1 MKKITAIALALVM
14 LLSLCACAK
23 ETGLDAKDL
32 QLSEYAQLD
41 INDRVQL
48 FIKQRTVTDTTG
60 EIAIALENL
69 SEADFTFDAV
79 QRLEVLL
86 DGQWYVVPDKS
97 DAVTMQLFHLPAGST
112 EETSFFFGGHYD
124 ELGEGTYRIVKLL
137 VDAEGN
143 TAVAAAE
150 FTIGQG

>member
-1 MKKITAIALALVM
+1 MKKMIVIALALVM
-14 LLSLCACAK
+14 LLGLCGCAK
-23 ETGLDAKDL
+23 KNGFDAKDL
-32 QLSEYAQLD
+32 QPSEYAD
-41 INDRVQL
+41 MEINDRVQL

-69 SEADFTFDAV
+69 TDSDFSFDAV
-79 QRLEVLL
+79 QRLEVML
-86 DGQWYVVPDKS
+86 DGKWYVVPDKS

-112 EETSFFFGGHYD
+112 EETSFVFAGHYD

-137 VDAEGN
+137 VDSEGS
-143 TAVAAAE
+143 TAAAAAE